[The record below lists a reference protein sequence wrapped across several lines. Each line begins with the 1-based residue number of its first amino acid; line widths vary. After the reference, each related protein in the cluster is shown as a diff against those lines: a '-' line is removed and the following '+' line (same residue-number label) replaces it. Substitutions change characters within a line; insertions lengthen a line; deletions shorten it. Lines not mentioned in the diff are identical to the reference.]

1 MQFLRAESSVNS
13 QNLSLSESQ
22 SKRRASIHIHSV
34 ASPDPLPI
42 SRRPSQNGPGTT
54 KLRGSNASLDP
65 SQEAHTSSSAL
76 SRNASRKETYLTPAS
91 PLDASYSSS
100 QLRRPSLLSQ
110 ARGSVSD
117 SSDSLTSLAL
127 QRQRSISEP
136 PEVREK
142 QLAKELAAFHAR
154 SRASGSTARADP
166 WLLAD
171 HGGIA
176 KVGSH
181 GHHGDETDTTG
192 FKLSKSIASSRSSI
206 TDHAASHNISSML
219 KHVASKSLAAEV
231 AEVLSSSARHN
242 PALMEKLAARAT
254 VTGPNPLLHLDTH
267 VLPSVA
273 HAVGHANSPKYP
285 FDLKSQRRR
294 SWRQLFYCHVL
305 CRNLERSISCMKWKE
320 MSMSIKTNDVMAS
333 EVFKSMITKCVS
345 TNENPVVDKIAEL
358 LRSDRTGDV
367 AEQLEKLIGMQNRK
381 FRSFTY
387 DQRLTFCRVM
397 RFEEHDT
404 RKIVIKEGH
413 AAQAFYFILTG
424 EVIVFRIKDNHWI
437 QVCSTRSLR
446 GTSGTNALAQLNILG
461 RGESFGDRSMNVLND
476 KRTAYIATNKRSQFL
491 VVDKRG
497 FLEKIAPSCEIL
509 NYEPNSTIIAEGS
522 MPFQMFW
529 ILRGTCPGMKRVNL
543 LLTVAELGPGDC
555 FPLLPWPHAT
565 PPMTPFDKA
574 EFEHSLALDDV
585 AASWNW
591 TNSSVITTSTVEVV
605 VVPRRDLVRIAP
617 GEMLCEMTT
626 DTFNG
631 TTLHA
636 VQAAF
641 IEKQRWDGFKRK
653 TINEVTRRK
662 SRT

>member
-1 MQFLRAESSVNS
+1 
-13 QNLSLSESQ
+13 
-22 SKRRASIHIHSV
+22 
-34 ASPDPLPI
+34 
-42 SRRPSQNGPGTT
+42 
-54 KLRGSNASLDP
+54 
-65 SQEAHTSSSAL
+65 
-76 SRNASRKETYLTPAS
+76 
-91 PLDASYSSS
+91 
-100 QLRRPSLLSQ
+100 
-110 ARGSVSD
+110 
-117 SSDSLTSLAL
+117 
-127 QRQRSISEP
+127 
-136 PEVREK
+136 
-142 QLAKELAAFHAR
+142 
-154 SRASGSTARADP
+154 
-166 WLLAD
+166 
-171 HGGIA
+171 
-176 KVGSH
+176 
-181 GHHGDETDTTG
+181 
-192 FKLSKSIASSRSSI
+192 
-206 TDHAASHNISSML
+206 
-219 KHVASKSLAAEV
+219 
-231 AEVLSSSARHN
+231 
-242 PALMEKLAARAT
+242 
-254 VTGPNPLLHLDTH
+254 
-267 VLPSVA
+267 
-273 HAVGHANSPKYP
+273 
-285 FDLKSQRRR
+285 
-294 SWRQLFYCHVL
+294 
-305 CRNLERSISCMKWKE
+305 MKWKE

-345 TNENPVVDKIAEL
+345 TNENPVVDKVGKL

-437 QVCSTRSLR
+437 Q
-446 GTSGTNALAQLNILG
+446 LNILG

-491 VVDKRG
+491 VVDK
-497 FLEKIAPSCEIL
+497 
-509 NYEPNSTIIAEGS
+509 T
-522 MPFQMFW
+522 
-529 ILRGTCPGMKRVNL
+529 GMKRVNL